1 MLLCS
6 AERIVQAV
14 LRTRKVDVTFTPHH
28 LTIIGESPTGLCP
41 AAIYLAYSRDFL
53 GGAGHGSDTASYRRV
68 IRRVWGLAR
77 LRDHQLVE
85 ADVRRR
91 NGNTGFDPMYG
102 PASGCAAHQGYG

>member
-1 MLLCS
+1 MTCRKPISCHVLLY
-6 AERIVQAV
+6 
-14 LRTRKVDVTFTPHH
+14 TRMDETAP
-28 LTIIGESPTGLCP
+28 IDSPTGFVP
-41 AAIYLAYSRDFL
+41 AAISLAYSRDFL